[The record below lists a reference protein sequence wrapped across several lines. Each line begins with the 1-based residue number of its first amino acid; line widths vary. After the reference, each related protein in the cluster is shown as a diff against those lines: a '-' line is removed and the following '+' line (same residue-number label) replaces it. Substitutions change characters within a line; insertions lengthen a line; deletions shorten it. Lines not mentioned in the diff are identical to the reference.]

1 METTR
6 RNAPNVKEHKERK
19 FAVVRWSEGE
29 DAGKLSEVKTD
40 NIRRYDDSNMDQHGN
55 PISTYSAIVEWRHGK
70 KQRGG
75 WPHYMGT
82 VVFVCATRFEA
93 ARKRNALL
101 RENEPA
107 DLTKRAPVHPKN
119 YQDDSDDSD
128 PDDTQILSQPLQV
141 KKSKALTRKD
151 PAEEFLAMYSHSPL
165 SVTDCDQS
173 PKKTVVE
180 LKREIQ
186 DLKEENAKLREL
198 LVEDVPEL
206 MKTMKNVIGLAE
218 PLKRSS
224 FELPQSSTQSRP
236 GSSPDDSQMP
246 IPESAPSVSSE
257 SVTPSTR
264 ESQSSKVEIHPG
276 TGVMIEKLAWAYA
289 INANSATVFVRH
301 LLTAVFPTETLLVQL
316 LRSGLGPN
324 PPALVSQSMPR
335 SQNSEPKV
343 KMSLSQNPLRWL
355 VCHTLCEDI
364 DCHTVSGQ
372 VFINPLFCPS

>member
-1 METTR
+1 
-6 RNAPNVKEHKERK
+6 
-19 FAVVRWSEGE
+19 
-29 DAGKLSEVKTD
+29 
-40 NIRRYDDSNMDQHGN
+40 MDQHGN
-55 PISTYSAIVEWRHGK
+55 PISTYSAIIEWRHGK
-70 KQRGG
+70 KQPGG
-75 WPHYMGT
+75 WPHYRGT

-93 ARKRNALL
+93 ARKLNALL

-119 YQDDSDDSD
+119 NQDDSDDSD
-128 PDDTQILSQPLQV
+128 PDDTQILLQPLQV

-151 PAEEFLAMYSHSPL
+151 PAKEFLAMYSHSPL

-173 PKKTVVE
+173 PKKDE

-198 LVEDVPEL
+198 LVEDVPKL
-206 MKTMKNVIGLAE
+206 MKTMKNVIDLAD
-218 PLKRSS
+218 PLKRSC

-236 GSSPDDSQMP
+236 GSSSDDSQMP
-246 IPESAPSVSSE
+246 ISKSVPSVSSE

-301 LLTAVFPTETLLVQL
+301 LLTAVFPTETLLVSN
-316 LRSGLGPN
+316 LRGGKRGRGDARLPLDKNKLEAIYSATLERWPGTKPSSIGVAINGKNTELRAKSKN
-324 PPALVSQSMPR
+324 VSVPESP
-335 SQNSEPKV
+335 
-343 KMSLSQNPLRWL
+343 
-355 VCHTLCEDI
+355 
-364 DCHTVSGQ
+364 
-372 VFINPLFCPS
+372 